1 MTAEVYRPCA
11 SVLLIIDICHVTLAA
26 QRSISGSAPLHCRMA
41 MLDNLTLARLNACC
55 PDLTII
61 QVFRFISL
69 TIKLKDDI
77 ILVQPS
83 SVPVSEPPE
92 ILPPTA
98 MVFLQRSCN
107 MTEEYVINCWNVL
120 KLIIWYEAGQFD
132 SNCEDYFVQNGHSL
146 GLCMSIIS
154 IGQSRMLMS
163 VLRFANVVPT
173 STLMSKSIL
182 PS

>member
-1 MTAEVYRPCA
+1 MRLE
-11 SVLLIIDICHVTLAA
+11 TLHLFKVA
-26 QRSISGSAPLHCRMA
+26 GMA
-41 MLDNLTLARLNACC
+41 TLDNLTLARLNACC

-61 QVFRFISL
+61 QVFQFISL

-120 KLIIWYEAGQFD
+120 KLIEICTGLDNPCGLVGVGTAG
-132 SNCEDYFVQNGHSL
+132 
-146 GLCMSIIS
+146 
-154 IGQSRMLMS
+154 IGTGCHH
-163 VLRFANVVPT
+163 PT
-173 STLMSKSIL
+173 QDQ
-182 PS
+182 PADPRVWVAGN